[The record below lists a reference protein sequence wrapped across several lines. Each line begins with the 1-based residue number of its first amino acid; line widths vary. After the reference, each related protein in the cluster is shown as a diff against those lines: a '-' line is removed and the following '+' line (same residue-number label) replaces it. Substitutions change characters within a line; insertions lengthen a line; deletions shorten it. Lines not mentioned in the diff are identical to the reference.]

1 MGKFNLN
8 QILNSASRQAAE
20 GGDNPPR
27 PTESEIKKISVFDL
41 VPSEENFYSMR
52 EIEELK
58 AAIEIAG
65 KVLQNLVVVPLE
77 NGKYKVIA
85 GHRRRLA
92 SIALVEDGK
101 PQYEFVPC
109 SVEPTEEAAEDQE
122 IRDGLNL
129 IVTNSQREKTAW
141 DKIEE
146 VRYLRDV
153 LEKAKTRPRFAGLL
167 RAIAER
173 TFGGGE
179 VQADGTRDF
188 IAKVL
193 HTSTTQIGRYDTIIR
208 HLSPEF
214 KAELKEDR
222 INLSTAYELAGL
234 PEDEQ
239 RAAFEDYKRTGE
251 ISIKAARERKRD
263 AEAKDGDF
271 HCRDFEEC
279 EYNGQDVCR
288 LPQGEV
294 CPHSARENTSSP
306 PPPQAEQPPEEPE
319 ETAPPAEP
327 VRERDEHTPPAA
339 HCIPST
345 VPPPKIEWDEA
356 PGAEHHADGPQNAQ
370 DGREPQAV
378 KMDPERTKKPA
389 EAAQGQAEAES
400 QPKKE
405 TRCVGKGICP
415 CCGEKFDAG
424 QVTRYNTFGT
434 QAVGP
439 VHCPH
444 CGKALKILC
453 SVEYICS
460 PAEE

>member
-8 QILNSASRQAAE
+8 QILNNASRQAAE
-20 GGDNPPR
+20 GGNTPPR
-27 PTESEIKKISVFDL
+27 PAESEIKKISVFDL
-41 VPSEENFYSMR
+41 VPSEDNFYSMR

-65 KVLQNLVVVPLE
+65 KVLQNLTVVPLDG
-77 NGKYKVIA
+77 GKYKVIA

-92 SIALVEDGK
+92 SLALVEDGK
-101 PQYEFVPC
+101 PQYEFVTC
-109 SVEPTEEAAEDQE
+109 SVEPNEEAAEDQE

-153 LEKAKTRPRFAGLL
+153 LEKAKTRPRFVAVLQ
-167 RAIAER
+167 RIVK
-173 TFGGGE
+173 TVFGDSE

-193 HTSTTQIGRYDTIIR
+193 HTSPAQIGRYDTIIR
-208 HLSPEF
+208 HLYPKF
-214 KAELKEDR
+214 KEELKADH

-239 RAAFEDYKRTGE
+239 RAAFEDYKQTGE

-294 CPHSARENTSSP
+294 CPHSARENAPPS

-319 ETAPPAEP
+319 ETAPPDEP
-327 VRERDEHTPPAA
+327 VR
-339 HCIPST
+339 
-345 VPPPKIEWDEA
+345 
-356 PGAEHHADGPQNAQ
+356 
-370 DGREPQAV
+370 
-378 KMDPERTKKPA
+378 
-389 EAAQGQAEAES
+389 
-400 QPKKE
+400 
-405 TRCVGKGICP
+405 
-415 CCGEKFDAG
+415 
-424 QVTRYNTFGT
+424 
-434 QAVGP
+434 
-439 VHCPH
+439 
-444 CGKALKILC
+444 
-453 SVEYICS
+453 
-460 PAEE
+460 

>member
-8 QILNSASRQAAE
+8 QILNNASRQAAE
-20 GGDNPPR
+20 GGNTPPR
-27 PTESEIKKISVFDL
+27 PAESEIKKISVFDL
-41 VPSEENFYSMR
+41 VPSEDNFYSMR

-65 KVLQNLVVVPLE
+65 KVLQNLTVVPLDG
-77 NGKYKVIA
+77 GKYKVIA

-92 SIALVEDGK
+92 SLALVEDGK
-101 PQYEFVPC
+101 PQYEFVTC
-109 SVEPTEEAAEDQE
+109 SVEPNEEAAEDQE

-153 LEKAKTRPRFAGLL
+153 LEKAKTRPRFVAVLQ
-167 RAIAER
+167 RIVK
-173 TFGGGE
+173 TVFGDSE

-193 HTSTTQIGRYDTIIR
+193 HTSPAQIGRYDTIIR

-214 KAELKEDR
+214 KEELKADR

-234 PEDEQ
+234 LEDDQ
-239 RAAFEDYKRTGE
+239 RAAFEEYQRTGG
-251 ISIKAARERKRD
+251 ISIKAARERK
-263 AEAKDGDF
+263 
-271 HCRDFEEC
+271 
-279 EYNGQDVCR
+279 
-288 LPQGEV
+288 PQTA
-294 CPHSARENTSSP
+294 PPP

-319 ETAPPAEP
+319 ETAHSLHRPASENRMGQSTGGGTPRRRPAE
-327 VRERDEHTPPAA
+327 RA
-339 HCIPST
+339 
-345 VPPPKIEWDEA
+345 
-356 PGAEHHADGPQNAQ
+356 
-370 DGREPQAV
+370 GR
-378 KMDPERTKKPA
+378 A
-389 EAAQGQAEAES
+389 EAAGGEDGDPEGAEKPTEDAQGQTGAER
-400 QPKKE
+400 QPQKE

-444 CGKALKILC
+444 CGKMLKILC